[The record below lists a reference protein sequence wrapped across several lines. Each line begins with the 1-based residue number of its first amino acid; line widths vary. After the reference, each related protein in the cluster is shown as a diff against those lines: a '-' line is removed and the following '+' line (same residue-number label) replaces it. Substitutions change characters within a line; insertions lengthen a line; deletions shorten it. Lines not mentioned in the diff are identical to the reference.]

1 MTVTAVTSI
10 EDRFDKT
17 LDRLIQMS
25 KADAYDPLKDFVW
38 PASIPEDQLWMSE
51 HLLSV
56 AGTPAAERLS
66 REQLIAL
73 SKWESINF
81 FSLNVSGIRELLL
94 EVMSRIHTPAFE
106 RSSEYLHYFVG
117 EENEHMWYFAR
128 FCMDYGGKIY
138 NDRRVRFEDAAEPD
152 VQHFLTF
159 VKILIFEEIVD
170 FYNSAM
176 AADETLHSTIRDI
189 NRLHHLDETRHIT
202 FGRQNV
208 ELLHLRLRET
218 YPEERLREIERF
230 LKRYMNVSVQ
240 KLYNPEIYKDAGI
253 PEPHKLRNEL
263 LRDPYRQRYHQQ
275 LLARTVSFFV
285 QKGIFLDAD
294 LTVQ

>member
-1 MTVTAVTSI
+1 MSMTTVESR
-10 EDRFDKT
+10 EGRFEKT

-25 KADAYDPLKDFVW
+25 KADTYDPLKDFVW
-38 PASIPEDQLWMSE
+38 PLAIPEDQLWMSE

-56 AGTPAAERLS
+56 AGTTAAERLD
-66 REQLIAL
+66 REQLLAL

-128 FCMDYGGKIY
+128 FCLDYGGKIY
-138 NDRRVRFEDAAEPD
+138 TDRRVHFEEADEPD
-152 VQHFLTF
+152 VQQFMVF

-176 AADETLHSTIRDI
+176 AADTTLHPTIRDI

-208 ELLHLRLRET
+208 ELLHLHLRER
-218 YPEERLREIERF
+218 YPEERMRKIERF
-230 LKRYMNVSVQ
+230 LKRYMGVSMQ

-253 PEPHKLRNEL
+253 PEPHKMRNAL
-263 LRDPYRQRYHQQ
+263 LRDPSRQRYHEQV
-275 LLARTVSFFV
+275 LAKTVGFFV
-285 QKGIFLDAD
+285 QKGIFLDCN
-294 LTVQ
+294 LVVQ